1 MIEEI
6 TDKKLSRFERLAEE
20 RYDALCNTISHL
32 YGQAFLDELEA
43 NVDGIISRTHF
54 TNTIQDRLGLLRRQ
68 YRTKCKVETSE
79 QRLVDKAFYYVT
91 YSAKDRKR
99 SEKYALN
106 KMWLRSKA
114 RQRYNAL
121 KRVIAIDLGDDKA
134 KELVWKAAALALADV
149 TNKLKYR
156 SVSEICGICKNDKS
170 YELHHMRDLYAYT
183 KALRQDIYGTHIHN
197 LINSKNHS

>member
-197 LINSKNHS
+197 LINSKNHI

>member
-1 MIEEI
+1 MIDEI
-6 TDKKLSRFERLAEE
+6 TEKQRQRCERLAEE
-20 RYDALCNTISHL
+20 RYEALQNTIAHL
-32 YGQAFLDELEA
+32 YGKKFLFELEM
-43 NVDGIISRTHF
+43 NVSGIIRMYQF
-54 TNTIQDRLGLLRRQ
+54 ENTIPYRLMFLRRQ
-68 YRTKCKVETSE
+68 YRSKCKVETSE
-79 QRLVDKAFYYVT
+79 QRLVEKAFYYVT

-114 RQRYNAL
+114 RQRYNEL
-121 KRVIAIDLGDDKA
+121 KRVIAIDFGDEKA

-183 KALRQDIYGTHIHN
+183 KALRQDMYGTHIHN

>member
-6 TDKKLSRFERLAEE
+6 TDKKLSRLERLAEE
-20 RYDALCNTISHL
+20 RYDALCNTIAHL
-32 YGQAFLDELEA
+32 YGKAFLDELEA
-43 NVDGIISRTHF
+43 NVSRIIRNARF
-54 TNTIQDRLGLLRRQ
+54 ENTIPDRLGLLRRQ

-79 QRLVDKAFYYVT
+79 QRLVEKAFYYVT

-114 RQRYNAL
+114 RQRYNEL
-121 KRVIAIDLGDDKA
+121 KRVIAIDFGDEKA
-134 KELVWKAAALALADV
+134 KELDWKAAALALADV

>member
-6 TDKKLSRFERLAEE
+6 TDKKLSRFDRLAEE
-20 RYDALCNTISHL
+20 RYDALCNTIAHL

-121 KRVIAIDLGDDKA
+121 KRVIAIDFGDDKA